1 MFQSNKC
8 RCLNVAHWRHKQRKK
23 NTRTHTQRYSF
34 STLQSK
40 DSPCTLMNRTTTG
53 SPSSLPV
60 SNQSRSASRLMV
72 TPVQLNSC
80 SPCWKVWLSC
90 SGAGRRSM
98 GRDSPLSFNRHI
110 CCHGHACRSISS
122 KRIISQIKKCV
133 FEITITR
140 AVGNETKQVNSPECR
155 RPPGNQESSHSG
167 GSALHR
173 ATLQKNNNN
182 LIRHKKWKNHRG
194 NCLLCFL
201 NNKRKMFPVS

>member
-1 MFQSNKC
+1 MSERGSLTPQI
-8 RCLNVAHWRHKQRKK
+8 KK
-23 NTRTHTQRYSF
+23 EEHEKTHTQRYSF

-60 SNQSRSASRLMV
+60 SSQSCSASRLMV
-72 TPVQLNSC
+72 TSVKLNSC

-98 GRDSPLSFNRHI
+98 RRDSPLSFSRHI

-122 KRIISQIKKCV
+122 KRIISQIKKCIFDFKKIV
-133 FEITITR
+133 ITR
-140 AVGNETKQVNSPECR
+140 AVGNETKQLSSPECW

-167 GSALHR
+167 GSELHQ

-194 NCLLCFL
+194 NCFLCFS